1 MDRESISRYISDTF
15 IPPDP
20 ILEEIREQIPRKG
33 LPDFSILPEEG
44 RFLQF
49 LASASN
55 ASTALEFGALGGY
68 SGIWIARGLMPDGN
82 LITVEKDTHHAAVAK
97 EHFELAGLSEKVD
110 VRLGDALQLLPSLA
124 EKAPYDFIFI
134 DAVKTIYPQLFDWA
148 VDHLRMGGIVAAH
161 NALRYGR
168 VLRSPA
174 PDQSSRIVHELNRQ
188 AAQDARLVSTIYP
201 GGDGFL
207 IAVKSA

>member
-20 ILEEIREQIPRKG
+20 ILEQIREQIPLKG

-55 ASTALEFGALGGY
+55 ARTALEFGALGGY
-68 SGIWIARGLMPDGN
+68 SGIWIARGLMPDGK
-82 LITVEKDTHHAAVAK
+82 LVTVEKDPHHAAVAQ
-97 EHFELAGLSEKVD
+97 EHFKLAGLSQKVD
-110 VRLGDALQLLPSLA
+110 LRLGDALQLLPNLE

-148 VDHLRMGGIVAAH
+148 VYHLRIGGIVAAH
-161 NALRYGR
+161 NALRFGR
-168 VLRSPA
+168 VLQSPA
-174 PDQSSRIVHELNRQ
+174 PDESSRIVQELNRR
-188 AAQDARLVSTIYP
+188 AAQDERLVSTIYP

-207 IAVKSA
+207 VAVKSS